1 MAGFKLTVKNPS
13 GLDARLAGALVKEAA
28 KCSGRVT
35 IRKGE
40 KEGDAMSIFNI
51 LALGAKCGDE
61 VEIAVEGGDEAAEA
75 AMLKA
80 FAKENM

>member
-1 MAGFKLTVKNPS
+1 MTGFKLTMKNPS

-35 IRKGE
+35 IRKKE

-51 LALGAKCGDE
+51 MALGVKCHDE
-61 VEIAVEGGDEAAEA
+61 VEIAVEGGDEGAEA
-75 AMLKA
+75 AMLEA

>member
-35 IRKGE
+35 IRKEE
-40 KEGDAMSIFNI
+40 KAGDAMSIFNI
-51 LALGAKCGDE
+51 MALGAKCNDE
-61 VEIAVEGGDEAAEA
+61 VEISVEGGDDAAEA
-75 AMLKA
+75 AMLEA
-80 FAKENM
+80 FVKENI

>member
-1 MAGFKLTVKNPS
+1 MAEFKLTVKNPS
-13 GLDARLAGALVKEAA
+13 GLDARLAGAVVKEAA

-51 LALGAKCGDE
+51 LALGVKCNEE
-61 VEIAVEGGDEAAEA
+61 VEIAVEGGDDEAEA
-75 AMLKA
+75 AMLEA
-80 FAKENM
+80 FVKENM

>member
-1 MAGFKLTVKNPS
+1 MAEFKWTVTNPS

-28 KCSGRVT
+28 KCSGRVS

-40 KEGDAMSIFNI
+40 KAGDAMSIFNI
-51 LALGAKCGDE
+51 MALGIKYNEE
-61 VEIAVEGGDEAAEA
+61 VEITVEGGDDEAEV
-75 AMLKA
+75 AMLET